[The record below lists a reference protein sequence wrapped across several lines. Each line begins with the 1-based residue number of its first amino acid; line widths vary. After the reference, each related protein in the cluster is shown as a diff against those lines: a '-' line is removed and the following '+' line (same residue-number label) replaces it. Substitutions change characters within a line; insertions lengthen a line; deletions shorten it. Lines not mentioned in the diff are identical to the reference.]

1 MKILKSYRL
10 EKETIKKLDELAT
23 IYQQR
28 LNNAGITAKFT
39 MTDVIETLVNREYA
53 QIKEDQDERQSKTT
67 H

>member
-10 EKETIKKLDELAT
+10 EKETIERLDELAA

-28 LNNAGITAKFT
+28 LNNLGITAKFT

-53 QIKEDQDERQSKTT
+53 AIKE
-67 H
+67 

>member
-10 EKETIKKLDELAT
+10 EKETIEKLDELAR

-39 MTDVIETLVNREYA
+39 MTDVLETLINREYT
-53 QIKEDQDERQSKTT
+53 QIKENENE
-67 H
+67 